1 LIFNKKMLRKKT
13 DIKNNGFSLIEL
25 IFYIGILAIVLLF
38 LISFFQE
45 NLILKAK
52 INNRIEVMDNGQFA
66 LNRIAWYLHNAP
78 GLNSPLSGAS
88 QKLSLNMSEP
98 EINPVEFFAED
109 SKIKIKLA
117 DNQPVALTNDLVRV
131 NYLTFNNLGFSGEP
145 AIIQIILELQSTSS
159 LGKNEPIILQ
169 TSVKMER

>member
-1 LIFNKKMLRKKT
+1 MLIKKT
-13 DIKNNGFSLIEL
+13 ELKNNGFSLIEL

-38 LISFFQE
+38 LIIFFHE
-45 NLILKAK
+45 SLVLKAK

-66 LNRIAWYLHNAP
+66 LNRIAWYLHNAS
-78 GLNSPLSGAS
+78 GLNSPLTGTS
-88 QKLSLNMSEP
+88 QRLSLNMSAP

-109 SKIKIKLA
+109 REVKIRLA
-117 DNQPVALTNDLVRV
+117 GGQPIDLTNDLVKV

-145 AIIQIILELQSTSS
+145 AIIQVILELQSASS
-159 LGKNEPIILQ
+159 LGKKEPIILQ

>member
-1 LIFNKKMLRKKT
+1 MLRKKT
-13 DIKNNGFSLIEL
+13 GLKNNGFSLIEL
-25 IFYIGILAIVLLF
+25 ILYIGILAIVLLF
-38 LISFFQE
+38 LIIFLQE

-78 GLNSPLSGAS
+78 GLNSPLQGISER
-88 QKLSLNMSEP
+88 LSLNMSNP
-98 EINPVEFFAED
+98 EINPVEFFVKD

-117 DNQPVALTNDLVRV
+117 DNQPVALTNDLVKV
-131 NYLTFNNLGFSGEP
+131 NSLIFSNLGFSGEP
-145 AIIQIILELQSTSS
+145 AIIQVILELQSASS